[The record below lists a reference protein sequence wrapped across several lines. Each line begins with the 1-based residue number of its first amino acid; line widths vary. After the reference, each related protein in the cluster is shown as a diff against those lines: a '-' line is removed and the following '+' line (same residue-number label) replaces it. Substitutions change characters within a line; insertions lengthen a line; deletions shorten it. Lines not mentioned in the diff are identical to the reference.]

1 MKTKELRLGNW
12 IKIDRGLG
20 RIVSLKTK
28 EYETW
33 STDSGYPAVV
43 GIQGESYFD
52 CTEDEI
58 EGIALTEDILI
69 KCGFESFTTQYY
81 GVLYSLKRHTK
92 GRKLEAISIFLNTGR
107 ISICGNLIWNK
118 CNYLHQLQNL
128 YYAIQG
134 KELRIK
140 M

>member
-1 MKTKELRLGNW
+1 MKAEELRLGNW
-12 IKIDRGLG
+12 VKIDRGLG

-28 EYETW
+28 EYEVW

-52 CTEDEI
+52 CTEEEI
-58 EGIALTEDILI
+58 EGIPLTEDILV
-69 KCGFESFTTQYY
+69 KCGFKSFTTQCY
-81 GVLYSLKRHTK
+81 GALYSLNRHVK
-92 GRKLEAISIFLNTGR
+92 GRQLEATSIFLNTGR
-107 ISICGNLIWNK
+107 ISICGSPIWNK
-118 CNYLHQLQNL
+118 CKYLHQLQNL

-134 KELRIK
+134 KELKIK